1 MASGQYRL
9 TPSEYQELRLS
20 DMFSDPRLSRAF
32 RRGEDG
38 EPMMAPWP
46 VRPIEPQLGE
56 FLAQEVD
63 A

>member
-1 MASGQYRL
+1 MALAKHNL
-9 TPSEYQELRLS
+9 TAALFQELRLS

-38 EPMMAPWP
+38 EPLPVPMP
-46 VRPIEPQLGE
+46 VRPIEPE
-56 FLAQEVD
+56 FGSMFEEVV

>member
-1 MASGQYRL
+1 MALAKHNL
-9 TPSEYQELRLS
+9 TAALFQELRLS

-38 EPMMAPWP
+38 EALPMP
-46 VRPIEPQLGE
+46 VRPIEPE
-56 FLAQEVD
+56 FGSMFEEVV